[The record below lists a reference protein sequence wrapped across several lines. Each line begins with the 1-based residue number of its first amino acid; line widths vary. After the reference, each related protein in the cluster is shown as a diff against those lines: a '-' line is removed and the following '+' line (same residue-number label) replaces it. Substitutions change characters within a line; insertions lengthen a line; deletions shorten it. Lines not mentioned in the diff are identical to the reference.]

1 MEGSSKERMEDVE
14 DSVKNRVEDVEDSVE
29 DKVKKSAEEQQNQ
42 RAEKQGKERNLPE
55 KNPLQGF
62 AVAVLRK
69 KRERSGLFRS
79 LAGKGLSKE
88 VIFRIFRRGIRTVIP
103 EKSICSVWMKKW
115 RVFTVCRERRSME
128 ESETVTR

>member
-62 AVAVLRK
+62 AVAVLLCFLFVLFLLGAVLPLRK
-69 KRERSGLFRS
+69 KYSAEEKRAFRTFPEFS
-79 LAGKGLSKE
+79 WKGLVKGSYFQD
-88 VIFRIFRRGIRTVIP
+88 I
-103 EKSICSVWMKKW
+103 SAWYQDS
-115 RVFTVCRERRSME
+115 
-128 ESETVTR
+128 